1 MQEEERRISGV
12 QKDLKKK
19 KEYYLREHRGRRRRF
34 SASSVVEKAS
44 DGFLFPQARECPHRR
59 CPDMLQ
65 STLVYDCVQ
74 DLTPGSIRVLVVLLP
89 PPPTTTTHVPLCEA
103 QNALHHRQT
112 TALASV
118 SLWPLQQVVVP
129 RGMTPLPQR
138 KESKTAKDTRAK
150 IPKIPKSSED
160 RVLRGD
166 VQGFEDGIRELGRC
180 RRVELQKGRNTQRF
194 SVSKGR
200 RRGVVGT
207 RVEREIYDTE
217 RHKAQ
222 LESALEF
229 VLAGIVVAIAGG
241 RPE

>member
-1 MQEEERRISGV
+1 LRSASQLLLAQEEVVRPVQEEERRKRGV

-19 KEYYLREHRGRRRRF
+19 KEYYLQEHRGRRRRF

-65 STLVYDCVQ
+65 STLVYGCVQ

-89 PPPTTTTHVPLCEA
+89 PPPPTTTTTHVPLCEA
-103 QNALHHRQT
+103 RNALHHRQT

-138 KESKTAKDTRAK
+138 KESKTARDTRSKFRNFPKVQK
-150 IPKIPKSSED
+150 IE
-160 RVLRGD
+160 
-166 VQGFEDGIRELGRC
+166 
-180 RRVELQKGRNTQRF
+180 
-194 SVSKGR
+194 
-200 RRGVVGT
+200 
-207 RVEREIYDTE
+207 Y
-217 RHKAQ
+217 
-222 LESALEF
+222 
-229 VLAGIVVAIAGG
+229 
-241 RPE
+241 